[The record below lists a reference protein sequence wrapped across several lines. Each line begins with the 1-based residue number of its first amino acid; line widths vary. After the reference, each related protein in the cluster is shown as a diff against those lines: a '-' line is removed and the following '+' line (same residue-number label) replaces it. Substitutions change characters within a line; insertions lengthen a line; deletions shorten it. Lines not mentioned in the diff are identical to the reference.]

1 MNHAF
6 IYGALTLRID
16 KDPDLFT
23 PYTFSDETDVVF
35 GFACTTGGAS
45 NERTDQVL
53 CGLSP
58 AELGVAIASVEI
70 FDSCDKITTHLI
82 FNGDL
87 EFDAAYDASIT
98 SDVTVE
104 PHSLEALAQ
113 SLAVV
118 FAGHRVLPYTV
129 GTTTTAA
136 ALAARLRNL
145 FKQLELM
152 RLRAR
157 AAGEPAIASVD
168 AAAAIIAPRVDHAT
182 SLVAAQTPGS
192 SVLGSLR
199 GDGRT
204 ALQES
209 PQDNVVVLTLKAL
222 QGSQTASGTTQA
234 IISQIELGYTHTE
247 ELSLLSPLAM
257 IQAFRALS
265 SGKQTSQLLWH
276 SVFMVVYR
284 DIVRYCKHITKT
296 EDLAFAFGID
306 ITENMVRTLG
316 NLRVG
321 ETWTIERIQSVV
333 SIFACIERHCLAGIY
348 DGIAAFVNM
357 LLLEG
362 SVDVSAIDVNL
373 AGAAMTKAI
382 VERASTCAHALSQNR
397 PIPHTGDF
405 PRGVRAA
412 GGHDF

>member
-1 MNHAF
+1 MQRQPSRSFLCHHRTAEPLEAPPAALRASFFAIYHAF
-6 IYGALTLRID
+6 IYCALTLRID

-23 PYTFSDETDVVF
+23 PYTLSDETD
-35 GFACTTGGAS
+35 
-45 NERTDQVL
+45 
-53 CGLSP
+53 
-58 AELGVAIASVEI
+58 LGVAIASVEI

-82 FNGDL
+82 VNGDL
-87 EFDAAYDASIT
+87 EVDAAYDASIT

-104 PHSLEALAQ
+104 PHSFEALART
-113 SLAVV
+113 LAVV

-129 GTTTTAA
+129 GTTTTAM

-168 AAAAIIAPRVDHAT
+168 AAAAIVAPRVDHAT
-182 SLVAAQTPGS
+182 SLVAAQAPGAPA
-192 SVLGSLR
+192 LGSLR
-199 GDGRT
+199 GDGRM

-209 PQDNVVVLTLKAL
+209 PQDNVVVLPLKAL
-222 QGSQTASGTTQA
+222 YGSQTASGTTQA

-247 ELSLLSPLAM
+247 GLSLLSPLAM

-316 NLRVG
+316 YLRVG
-321 ETWTIERIQSVV
+321 ET
-333 SIFACIERHCLAGIY
+333 
-348 DGIAAFVNM
+348 
-357 LLLEG
+357 
-362 SVDVSAIDVNL
+362 
-373 AGAAMTKAI
+373 
-382 VERASTCAHALSQNR
+382 
-397 PIPHTGDF
+397 
-405 PRGVRAA
+405 
-412 GGHDF
+412 